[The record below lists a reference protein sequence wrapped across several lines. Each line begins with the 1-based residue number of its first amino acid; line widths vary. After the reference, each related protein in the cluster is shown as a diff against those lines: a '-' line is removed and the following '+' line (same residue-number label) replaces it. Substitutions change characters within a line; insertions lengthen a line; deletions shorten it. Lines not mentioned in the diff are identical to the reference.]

1 MKEHV
6 ISKETISDFKQQLCL
21 EEKSEATIGKYLHD
35 IRVFAQ
41 YVGNT
46 SITREKAVAYKQ
58 NLIAQGYAM
67 RSVNSMIASLNSYFV
82 FVGLL
87 DCKLKSVKIQRQI
100 FRAEEKELTKAEYE
114 RLLRAAGQKGNQRL
128 NLMIQ
133 TICSTGIRVSELQF
147 ITVEAVRK
155 GEAVVSLKG
164 KTRTIFIVKELRKK
178 LLRYIA
184 EQKIAAGNVFV
195 TRTGK
200 PVSRSNI
207 WREMKNLCRQAGVNP
222 DKVFPHNLRHLFD
235 RTFYGIEKDIAK
247 LADILGHSSINTTR
261 IYIMTTGNEHRRRM
275 ERMCLII

>member
-100 FRAEEKELTKAEYE
+100 FCAEEKELTKAEYE

-200 PVSRSNI
+200 PQPIQHLERNEKS
-207 WREMKNLCRQAGVNP
+207 LQAGG
-222 DKVFPHNLRHLFD
+222 RQ
-235 RTFYGIEKDIAK
+235 
-247 LADILGHSSINTTR
+247 S
-261 IYIMTTGNEHRRRM
+261 
-275 ERMCLII
+275 

>member
-100 FRAEEKELTKAEYE
+100 FCAEEKELTKAEYE
-114 RLLRAAGQKGNQRL
+114 RL
-128 NLMIQ
+128 
-133 TICSTGIRVSELQF
+133 
-147 ITVEAVRK
+147 
-155 GEAVVSLKG
+155 
-164 KTRTIFIVKELRKK
+164 
-178 LLRYIA
+178 
-184 EQKIAAGNVFV
+184 
-195 TRTGK
+195 
-200 PVSRSNI
+200 
-207 WREMKNLCRQAGVNP
+207 
-222 DKVFPHNLRHLFD
+222 D
-235 RTFYGIEKDIAK
+235 
-247 LADILGHSSINTTR
+247 
-261 IYIMTTGNEHRRRM
+261 
-275 ERMCLII
+275 

>member
-100 FRAEEKELTKAEYE
+100 FCAEEKELTKAEYE

-222 DKVFPHNLRHLFD
+222 DKVFPHNLRHLFA

-261 IYIMTTGNEHRRRM
+261 IYIMTTGNEHRQRI